1 MKNHK
6 HLSTAKFTEG
16 NDINRVKIYRF
27 VNLLYAV
34 KERKDSEE
42 SDKIIAWG
50 IKLLVQDNCKSC
62 FYLSVL
68 MNV

>member
-42 SDKIIAWG
+42 SDKIIA
-50 IKLLVQDNCKSC
+50 
-62 FYLSVL
+62 
-68 MNV
+68 